1 MRRNEI
7 DNLRW
12 LCILLLFPYHAAMVY
27 NCWGEGFY
35 VRGVSSEAI
44 SSFIIATYTWFMPLL
59 FVLAGASSAF
69 ALQKRTTKEYAL
81 ERVKKLLIP
90 LLLGILFIVPAQ
102 TYFAERFHNGY
113 TGGYFA
119 QYALFFGKFGDL
131 SGYTGGFTVGH
142 LWFLL
147 YLFVISMLALPIMR
161 LSQRISGKLKLDALP
176 VYAVVLLFF
185 LPLLFAPVFEI
196 GGKSMGLYFMLFLVG
211 YFLLANE
218 QIAERLEQSRIPLFA
233 AAVVLITVK
242 LTLYFALNIRDGLP
256 SDLFDGLV
264 MAVCIVGFYA
274 MARRHLNQSTQ
285 LTQWLSRASFPL
297 YILHQS
303 VLIAVAYYVV
313 TNVSSIAA
321 QFGLITVISLILT
334 VALYLVLKRI
344 PYARMLI
351 GLYEPPRNQKPPV
364 PRTVSE
370 ERPR

>member
-12 LCILLLFPYHAAMVY
+12 ICILLLFPYHAAMIY

-44 SSFIIATYTWFMPLL
+44 SSFIIATYTWFMPML

-69 ALQKRTTKEYAL
+69 ALQKRTATEYAL

-102 TYFAERFHNGY
+102 TYFAERFHNAY

-147 YLFVISMLALPIMR
+147 YLFVISMLALPIFR
-161 LSQRISGKLKLDALP
+161 LANRVVNQQKLGALP
-176 VYAVVLLFF
+176 VYAVLLLFF
-185 LPLLFAPVFEI
+185 VPLLFAPVLSI
-196 GGKSMGLYFMLFLVG
+196 GGKSLGLYLVLFLAG

-218 QIAERLEQSRIPLFA
+218 SIAERLERHRVPLFL
-233 AAVVLITVK
+233 AAVLLVAVK
-242 LTLYFALNIRDGLP
+242 LTLYFALNVREGLP

-264 MAVCIVGFYA
+264 MSVCVVGFYA
-274 MARRHLNQSTQ
+274 MARRHLNQSTP

-303 VLIAVAYYVV
+303 VLIAVAFYVLKY
-313 TNVSSIAA
+313 VSSLAA
-321 QFGLITVISLILT
+321 QYGLIVLISLILT
-334 VALYLVLKRI
+334 MVLYLVLKRI

-351 GLYEPPRNQKPPV
+351 GVYEPPRKSALSPDSPG
-364 PRTVSE
+364 
-370 ERPR
+370 

>member
-1 MRRNEI
+1 LRRNEI

-12 LCILLLFPYHAAMVY
+12 ICILLLFPYHAAMIY

-35 VRGVSSEAI
+35 VRSVSSEAI

-59 FVLAGASSAF
+59 FVLAGASSSF
-69 ALQKRTTKEYAL
+69 ALQKRTTKEYVL

-90 LLLGILFIVPAQ
+90 LLLGILFLVPAQ
-102 TYFAERFHNGY
+102 TYYAERFHNAY

-147 YLFVISMLALPIMR
+147 YLFVISMLALPVMR
-161 LSQRISGKLKLDALP
+161 LSQRISGKLKLGALP

-185 LPLLFAPVFEI
+185 VPLLFAPVLEI
-196 GGKSMGLYFMLFLVG
+196 GGKSLGLYLMLFLVG

-218 QIAERLEQSRIPLFA
+218 QIAQRLEQSRVPLFV
-233 AAVVLITVK
+233 AAVLLVATK
-242 LTLYFALNIRDGLP
+242 LALYFAWNVRTGLP

-264 MAVCIVGFYA
+264 MAVCLVGFYA
-274 MARRHLNQSTQ
+274 MARRHLNQSTP

-303 VLIAVAYYVV
+303 VLVAVAYYVV
-313 TNVSSIAA
+313 TNVTSLAA
-321 QFGLITVISLILT
+321 QYSLIVVLSLILT
-334 VALYLVLKRI
+334 IALYLLLQRI

-351 GLYEPPRNQKPPV
+351 GLYEPPRKQKSPA
-364 PRTVSE
+364 PRSVSE
-370 ERPR
+370 EHSL

>member
-12 LCILLLFPYHAAMVY
+12 ICILLLFPYHAAMIY
-27 NCWGEGFY
+27 NCWDEGFY
-35 VRGVSSEAI
+35 VRWFSSEAI

-59 FVLAGASSAF
+59 FVLAGASTAF
-69 ALQKRTTKEYAL
+69 ALQKRTTKEYVL

-102 TYFAERFHNGY
+102 TYYAERFHNAY

-131 SGYTGGFTVGH
+131 TGYTGGFTVGH

-147 YLFVISMLALPIMR
+147 YLFVISMLALPVFR
-161 LSQRISGKLKLDALP
+161 LINRVVNQQKLGALP
-176 VYAVVLLFF
+176 VYAVVLLF
-185 LPLLFAPVFEI
+185 LVPLLFAPVFEI
-196 GGKSMGLYFMLFLVG
+196 GGKSLGLYFMLFLAG

-218 QIAERLEQSRIPLFA
+218 QIAARLEQSRIPLFVA
-233 AAVVLITVK
+233 AAVLIAVK
-242 LTLYFALNIRDGLP
+242 LTLYFALHIRDGLP

-264 MAVCIVGFYA
+264 MAVCVVGFYA
-274 MARRHLNQSTQ
+274 MARRHLNQSTP

-334 VALYLVLKRI
+334 VALYLLLKRI

-351 GLYEPPRNQKPPV
+351 GLYEQPRKHSSPAP
-364 PRTVSE
+364 SKIAE
-370 ERPR
+370 